1 MSQTLTALMDESF
14 ERYAERTAIRTLGL
28 PGEQRAGGQPHLSPM
43 TYGQL
48 REQRDRL
55 ASGLAQL
62 GLRKGQRVGILT
74 DGGVE
79 PLLIFL
85 AADRLGLSSVPLC
98 NKLPDDILV
107 YYVNHSGIA
116 LLFVDPKC
124 DGQAARIRP
133 SLKTPPRV
141 VLTEGQVDGHSSFAQ
156 LMEIGGRIP
165 APNIAIFPDDESKV
179 VYTSGSSGL
188 PKGVVQTHANI
199 VANVKAIWDVITE
212 RDPFS
217 FFKSAPDY
225 HSLGILNIYYPL
237 AKGWTL
243 DLARSPDRVLTDL
256 RHFGTQGFLAVPLI
270 LDKAYGGV
278 RKEVDAGGIKGGLI
292 ARTVRAKQN
301 LARGRASLTDR
312 FVYAILGKKIVGQV
326 RRRLSDRMGN
336 RLELLTVGAAKA
348 DPDALRFFQ
357 EVLDIKAYEAYGV
370 TECCPLI
377 AANHRLGQ
385 KIGTV
390 GRPFVEVKLLDERGW
405 EVGCGN
411 PATGVYRGSG
421 GVTGELWVSG
431 AHVMKEYLDDPEQTA
446 KVLVRDPEGKVWYR
460 TGDLFSMD
468 DEGYLTFRGRV
479 GRQFKLKNGEFVN
492 PERLERL
499 YAGLPLIEHV
509 LIYGD
514 QTRNFPLPLVTV
526 NIEEA
531 KKQTDIPNLPVDD
544 AQALRSHPAV
554 AERIREQM
562 LREATRAGLPGHERP
577 QKILLLP
584 ESFSEETGILTCG
597 LKKLIPRAIL
607 SRYAE
612 LIDQIYRE

>member
-14 ERYAERTAIRTLGL
+14 ERYAERTALRTLGP
-28 PGEQRAGGQPHLSPM
+28 PGERREGGQPHMSTV

-48 REQRDRL
+48 RTQRDRL

-62 GLRKGQRVGILT
+62 GLRKGHRVGILT
-74 DGGVE
+74 DGGIE

-98 NKLPDDILV
+98 NKLPDDILI

-116 LLFVDPKC
+116 LLFVDPSC
-124 DGQAARIRP
+124 HGQVTRIRP
-133 SLKTPPRV
+133 RLEHPPQV
-141 VLTEGQVDGHSSFAQ
+141 VLTEGRVEGCSSVAQ
-156 LMEIGGRIP
+156 LMEIGGRLP
-165 APNIAIFPDDESKV
+165 APNVVIAPDDESKV

-199 VANVKAIWDVITE
+199 VANVKSIWDVITE
-212 RDPFS
+212 RDPLS

-256 RHFGTQGFLAVPLI
+256 RHFEPQGFLTVPLI
-270 LDKAYGGV
+270 LDKVYGGV

-292 ARTVRAKQN
+292 ARAVRARQN
-301 LARGRASLTDR
+301 FARGRASLMDR
-312 FVYAILGKKIVGQV
+312 FVCATFGKKIVGEI
-326 RRRLSDRMGN
+326 RRKLSDRVGN
-336 RLELLTVGAAKA
+336 RLELLIVGAAKA
-348 DPDALRFFQ
+348 DPDALDFFQ
-357 EVLDIKAYEAYGV
+357 EVLDIKAYEGYGV

-377 AANHRLGQ
+377 ALNHLRGQ
-385 KIGTV
+385 KTGTV
-390 GRPFVEVKLLDERGW
+390 GRPLIVVKLVDERGW

-431 AHVMKEYLDDPEQTA
+431 AHVMKGYLDDPEQTA
-446 KVLVRDPEGKVWYR
+446 KVLVRDPEGGVWYR
-460 TGDLFSMD
+460 TGDLFTMD

-509 LIYGD
+509 LVYGD
-514 QTRNFPLPLVTV
+514 STRNFPLPLVTV
-526 NIEEA
+526 NVEEA
-531 KKQTDIPNLPVDD
+531 KRQTDLNLPVDD
-544 AQALRSHPAV
+544 AQALRSHPAI

-584 ESFSEETGILTCG
+584 EPFSEETGTLTCG
-597 LKKLIPRAIL
+597 LKKLIPKAIL
-607 SRYAE
+607 SRHAA
-612 LIDQIYRE
+612 LIDQTYRE